1 MAEHRFSSVNGIHI
15 ESRRGVFG
23 NKTNIPSMA
32 KTFFFAFSRFSW
44 KYSVNSLPLRFKA
57 KIFLR
62 NPAKSAHAYQLENL
76 RPTNLDSRALV
87 LTEGEKCSGEP

>member
-32 KTFFFAFSRFSW
+32 KTFFFHSRD
-44 KYSVNSLPLRFKA
+44 
-57 KIFLR
+57 FLG
-62 NPAKSAHAYQLENL
+62 N
-76 RPTNLDSRALV
+76 TV
-87 LTEGEKCSGEP
+87 